1 MNLHQSLSSAKTEE
15 DVKDKYIKALG
26 LKGVN
31 KGLVDIQT
39 VEIWFEAKGN
49 PTPSIIM
56 FGQLLV
62 YIRAARKKGER
73 IPAFLAVF
81 DREKAAIMPTTKALA
96 ILDDKSVIWP
106 KSGSAAGKE
115 LAAQIAPYIEAH
127 FVEYEIA
134 SHEKEF
140 IKAVKS
146 AIQSGSI
153 IRTAITPDNLRQVF
167 DKWVAMVGSEL
178 GTVDEPDYAVLF
190 FADIMHDGKRA
201 AMRDMSAQ
209 LIQIDEK
216 PAFLLNGKT
225 YELASER
232 GYRNFWM
239 IYHRPPEE
247 EHRRYLLERR
257 DSLLPIDERS
267 FKGAYYTPLHIV
279 DKAYDQLAAV
289 LGKNWQQR
297 YILWDMCCGVG
308 NLEVKHSNYRN
319 IFMSTLDQ
327 ADVDVMRASQTCVG
341 ATIFQYD
348 YLNDDVSDFGEI
360 DYGLSGKVP
369 PELQAAIADAKAKKP
384 GAKKILVLINPPYAE
399 AMNADNLSASAG
411 ANAETKKGV
420 SKTQIAF
427 GMNDLGYA
435 AREIFVQF
443 LVRIQAELPNAS
455 LAMFSKLKY
464 VNAPNF
470 EQFRVKWK
478 AKYLGGFVV
487 DSKAFDG
494 LKGNFPIGF
503 LQWDLSKKAP
513 MDAITTAALDKFGF
527 LVGTKQFY
535 RKALRPPL
543 STWIVRP
550 RSNGEDALPL
560 KNAMTPTTSTKDL
573 RGDKWADGAIGSMIV
588 FGNDLQH
595 AATGTALLSSGYGNA
610 GAFFVTPENLW
621 QAAIVFAVRRLIKPT
636 WLNDR
641 DQFLQPSAPLSD
653 AFKNDCLIWMLFN
666 GSNLS
671 AGADGLQWNERTW
684 SIVNHFIPFTEGQV
698 GAKTRFESDF
708 MARHI
713 AKLKFSA
720 EAKAVLDEGRKLWSQ
735 YHATRFP
742 AKIRE
747 ELKLNRTDA
756 GWYQIRKAL
765 EANAGNDLADFAP
778 FKSAYAQLGNKLRP
792 MVFELGFLPE

>member
-1 MNLHQSLSSAKTEE
+1 MTLLQALSTAKTEE

-39 VEIWFEAKGN
+39 EEIWFEAKGN

-62 YIRAARKKGER
+62 YVRAARNNGEV

-81 DREKAAIMPTTKALA
+81 DREKAAIMPTPKALTL
-96 ILDDKSVIWP
+96 LDDKSIKWP

-115 LAAQIAPYIEAH
+115 LAAQIAHYIEAH

-146 AIQSGSI
+146 AVQSGSI

-167 DKWVAMVGSEL
+167 DKWVIMVGSEL

-297 YILWDMCCGVG
+297 YIVWDMCCGVG

-360 DYGLSGKVP
+360 DYGLTNKVP
-369 PELQAAIADAKAKKP
+369 AELQTAIADAKAKKP

-399 AMNADNLSASAG
+399 ATNDNTTRGVALDSSG
-411 ANAETKKGV
+411 DKKGV
-420 SKTQIAF
+420 
-427 GMNDLGYA
+427 
-435 AREIFVQF
+435 ARTKVANNLMQSYGKASNELFAQFVARIDHEI
-443 LVRIQAELPNAS
+443 PNGT
-455 LAMFSKLKY
+455 LAMFSTLKY
-464 VNAPNF
+464 VMSPTLKP
-470 EQFRVKWK
+470 FREKWK
-478 AKYLGGFVV
+478 AKYLNGFVV
-487 DSKAFDG
+487 HSVAFDG
-494 LKGNFPIGF
+494 VDGNFPIGF
-503 LQWDLSKKAP
+503 LIWDTGVQRTISTVKATVFDRFGYYIGQKVFESSDKKLLLTNW
-513 MDAITTAALDKFGF
+513 IS
-527 LVGTKQFY
+527 
-535 RKALRPPL
+535 RPK
-543 STWIVRP
+543 
-550 RSNGEDALPL
+550 SNAVEVIPL
-560 KNAMTPTTSTKDL
+560 KNAITPATANKDL
-573 RGDKWADGAIGSMIV
+573 RGTKWSDDALAYMWCNS
-588 FGNDLQH
+588 NDLQQ
-595 AATGTALLSSGYGNA
+595 ANKTALFSSGFNGGHGLY
-610 GAFFVTPENLW
+610 VTPENLW

-641 DQFLQPSAPLSD
+641 DQFLQTSAPLSD
-653 AFKNDCLIWMLFN
+653 TFKNDCLVWMLFN

-671 AGADGLQWNERTW
+671 AGADGLEWNDRTW
-684 SIVNHFIPFTEGQV
+684 SIVNHFIPFTEAEV

-708 MARHI
+708 MATHI
-713 AKLKFSA
+713 AKLKFSP

-742 AKIRE
+742 AKIRD

-765 EANAGNDLADFAP
+765 EANAGNEVTDFAP
-778 FKSAYAQLGNKLRP
+778 FKSAYAELGNKLRP

>member
-1 MNLHQSLSSAKTEE
+1 MNLHQSLATAKTEE

-39 VEIWFEAKGN
+39 EEIWFEAKGN

-62 YIRAARKKGER
+62 YIRAARKKGEP

-81 DREKAAIMPTTKALA
+81 DREKAAIMPTSKALTL
-96 ILDDKSVIWP
+96 LDDKTITWP

-127 FVEYEIA
+127 FVEYHIA
-134 SHEKEF
+134 AHEKEF
-140 IKAVKS
+140 VRAVKS

-297 YILWDMCCGVG
+297 YIVWDMCCGVG

-319 IFMSTLDQ
+319 IYMSTLDQ

-360 DYGLSGKVP
+360 DYSLTNKVP
-369 PELQAAIADAKAKKP
+369 AELQQAIADARR
-384 GAKKILVLINPPYAE
+384 GGGQE
-399 AMNADNLSASAG
+399 AISA
-411 ANAETKKGV
+411 
-420 SKTQIAF
+420 
-427 GMNDLGYA
+427 
-435 AREIFVQF
+435 
-443 LVRIQAELPNAS
+443 
-455 LAMFSKLKY
+455 
-464 VNAPNF
+464 
-470 EQFRVKWK
+470 
-478 AKYLGGFVV
+478 
-487 DSKAFDG
+487 
-494 LKGNFPIGF
+494 
-503 LQWDLSKKAP
+503 
-513 MDAITTAALDKFGF
+513 
-527 LVGTKQFY
+527 
-535 RKALRPPL
+535 
-543 STWIVRP
+543 
-550 RSNGEDALPL
+550 
-560 KNAMTPTTSTKDL
+560 
-573 RGDKWADGAIGSMIV
+573 
-588 FGNDLQH
+588 H
-595 AATGTALLSSGYGNA
+595 
-610 GAFFVTPENLW
+610 
-621 QAAIVFAVRRLIKPT
+621 
-636 WLNDR
+636 
-641 DQFLQPSAPLSD
+641 
-653 AFKNDCLIWMLFN
+653 
-666 GSNLS
+666 
-671 AGADGLQWNERTW
+671 
-684 SIVNHFIPFTEGQV
+684 
-698 GAKTRFESDF
+698 
-708 MARHI
+708 
-713 AKLKFSA
+713 
-720 EAKAVLDEGRKLWSQ
+720 
-735 YHATRFP
+735 
-742 AKIRE
+742 
-747 ELKLNRTDA
+747 
-756 GWYQIRKAL
+756 
-765 EANAGNDLADFAP
+765 
-778 FKSAYAQLGNKLRP
+778 
-792 MVFELGFLPE
+792 